1 MRDVVAIDAA
11 LVAARPQA
19 LAALLRY
26 FRDLDTAEEA
36 FQEAC
41 LRALDTWPRNGPPR
55 DPVAWLIMVGRNR
68 TIDGLRKRSR
78 HDPLPDADV
87 LVDPRHGE
95 ASLAE
100 QLDGADYRDDLL
112 RLLFVCCHP
121 ELPATQQVALAL
133 RVVAGL
139 PLPQIARAFLVGESA
154 MEQRITR
161 SKARIAAADV
171 PFETPG
177 PAERAARLETVA
189 AMLYL
194 LFNAGYTGV
203 PPGAAHDGRAFCE
216 EAIRLA
222 RLLARLFPAEPEILG
237 LLALMLL
244 QHAREPA
251 RRRGDGEAVLLEDQD
266 RALWNRP
273 MIDEGLALV
282 DAALCRRRPGPYQVQ
297 AAIAA
302 LHDRAPRFA
311 DTDWAEIDQLY
322 ATLESLEPSPVV
334 TLNRAVVIERLQGPA
349 AALARLE
356 PLAARLDGYFYF
368 HGVRGAMLQ
377 RCGRV
382 AQAREAFNRAIALA
396 GTPEEATRMRRY
408 LDHLAAAT
416 G

>member
-1 MRDVVAIDAA
+1 MSGIDAT
-11 LVAARPQA
+11 LVASRPQA

-41 LRALDTWPRNGPPR
+41 LRALDHWPRKGAPR

-68 TIDGLRKRSR
+68 TIDGLRRRSR
-78 HDPLPDADV
+78 DQPLPEEDV
-87 LVDPRHGE
+87 LEDPRHGE
-95 ASLAE
+95 SSLAE
-100 QLDGADYRDDLL
+100 RLDGADYRDDLL

-121 ELPATQQVALAL
+121 DLPAPQQVALAL
-133 RVVAGL
+133 RIVAGV
-139 PLPQIARAFLVGESA
+139 PLAQVARAFLVGESA

-161 SKARIAAADV
+161 AKARIAAADV

-177 PAERAARLETVA
+177 PAERAARLQTVA
-189 AMLYL
+189 SMLYL

-203 PPGAAHDGRAFCE
+203 PAGGASDGRAFCE

-222 RLLARLFPAEPEILG
+222 RLLAGLFPGEPESLG

-244 QHAREPA
+244 QYAREPA

-273 MIDEGLALV
+273 MIEEGLALV
-282 DAALCRRRPGPYQVQ
+282 DAALRQRRPGPYQLQ

-302 LHDRAPRFA
+302 LHDRAPCFA
-311 DTDWAEIDQLY
+311 DTDWAQLDRCY
-322 ATLESLEPSPVV
+322 ADLEALQPSPVV
-334 TLNRAVVIERLQGPA
+334 ALNRAVVTERLRGPA
-349 AALARLE
+349 AALAQVE

-382 AQAREAFNRAIALA
+382 DEARAAFGRALALA
-396 GTPEEATRMRRY
+396 GTAEEAAQARRY
-408 LDHLAAAT
+408 LECLGPAMP
-416 G
+416 